1 MISYFYKGEK
11 QKEELMQLSSKRS
24 GAWIC
29 VESPTQEEL
38 EYLQKEFHLEE
49 DLLHDALDP
58 NEVPRMENE
67 KSGVYVFLQTPSY
80 SKKLVTTT
88 HPVLI
93 ILAKHGIITLS
104 KNHMDF
110 LDIFSQE
117 KKRIQTS
124 QQTRAL
130 IEFWFALNKSFT
142 KHLVRIGKE
151 LRGLSS
157 DVEHIRI
164 NDIAK
169 FVEYEKTL
177 SDFLSVLV
185 PMRAILHRLLSEK
198 SIRFDEKEKDLM
210 EDLFLAMGE
219 LIETSQSSHRHVV
232 NIREASSVIM
242 THTLNRSIRTLTILT
257 IVLSIP
263 MILGSLYG
271 MNVNLPFDETSW
283 IFLAI
288 IGTSFIAMGAVF
300 VFLLRR

>member
-1 MISYFYKGEK
+1 MISYFYQGKK
-11 QKEELMQLSSKRS
+11 QKELTQLSSKRVGS
-24 GAWIC
+24 WIY
-29 VESPTQEEL
+29 VENPTQEEITF
-38 EYLQKEFHLEE
+38 LQKEFHLEG
-49 DLLHDALDP
+49 DLLYDALDP

-67 KSGVYVFLQTPSY
+67 KSGIYVFVQTPSY

-93 ILAKHGIITLS
+93 ILAKDGIITFS

-110 LDIFSQE
+110 LDIFFQE
-117 KKRIQTS
+117 KKGVQTS
-124 QQTRAL
+124 QKAKML
-130 IEFWFALNKSFT
+130 IEFWFALNTSFN
-142 KHLVRIGKE
+142 KHLARIGKE

-157 DVEHIRI
+157 DVEHVGV

-185 PMRAILHRLLSEK
+185 PMKAILHRLMGEK
-198 SIRFDEKEKDLM
+198 NISFNDEEKDLM
-210 EDLFLAMGE
+210 EDLFLAMGQI
-219 LIETSQSSHRHVV
+219 IETSQSTHRHVV

-271 MNVNLPFDETSW
+271 MNVNLPFDEASW

-288 IGTSFIAMGAVF
+288 ITTSFIAMGAVF